1 MYLGLFCVKYSGW
14 NIRIYIKNIFIFYV
28 TQSSQAEFK
37 LIIINNELME
47 GWINEWIYI
56 RYNIM

>member
-1 MYLGLFCVKYSGW
+1 M
-14 NIRIYIKNIFIFYV
+14 FIFYV

-56 RYNIM
+56 HYNIM